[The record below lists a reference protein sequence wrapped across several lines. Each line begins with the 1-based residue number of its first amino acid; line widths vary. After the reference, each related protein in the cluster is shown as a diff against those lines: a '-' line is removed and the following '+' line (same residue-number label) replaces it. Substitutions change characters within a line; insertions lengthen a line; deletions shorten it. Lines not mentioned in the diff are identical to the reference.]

1 MFSFFNYPKSD
12 RRTIIVLVVVA
23 VLLVVVLLI
32 VDIVQ
37 TGRLAEAQ
45 KANETATKERVRNDA
60 RGAGNGIVRIPLHEF
75 DPNTVDVETLVG
87 FGITPWKAR
96 VLVNYR
102 NNGKRFST
110 PKSILDTYGWE
121 QKDYEMLRPY
131 IRIGEAYRVQRH
143 DYSRERYYERD
154 LRNTGGG
161 RDYER
166 GTSDS
171 ARTRYVSAKFK
182 TLTKVDINTADSAT
196 LCSVPGVGQYIS
208 SAIIRY
214 RGRLGGFASVEQT
227 LDIKQVSPELLEW
240 FKVERPKDIKKIN
253 INKDS
258 FQKLNSHPYISY
270 EQTRDLLMYRRLY
283 GRIEDEAQ
291 LLKVNI
297 FSEKD
302 VERLR
307 PYLEY

>member
-1 MFSFFNYPKSD
+1 MLNFTHYPKSD
-12 RRTIIVLVVVA
+12 RRAVLVLVVVA
-23 VLLVVVLLI
+23 VLLVVVLLV

-37 TGRLAEAQ
+37 TGKLAEAQ
-45 KANETATKERVRNDA
+45 KTNKTEVKVR
-60 RGAGNGIVRIPLHEF
+60 GGNGGREADNGVAHIPLHEF
-75 DPNTVDVETLVG
+75 DPNTVDSATLVG
-87 FGITPWKAR
+87 FGIAPWKAK

-102 NNGKRFST
+102 NKGKRFST
-110 PKSILDTYGWE
+110 PESILDTYGWE
-121 QKDYEMLRPY
+121 KDDYEMLRPY
-131 IRIGEAYRVQRH
+131 IRIGEAYRMQRQE
-143 DYSRERYYERD
+143 YPRERYYEQE
-154 LRNTGGG
+154 LRYTDER
-161 RDYER
+161 RDYEH
-166 GTSDS
+166 GMSDS
-171 ARTRYVSAKFK
+171 AKTKYVSSKFK

-291 LLKVNI
+291 LMKVNI
-297 FSEKD
+297 FSAED

>member
-1 MFSFFNYPKSD
+1 MNDFLKHYPKSD
-12 RRTIIVLVVVA
+12 RRAVFALTVVA
-23 VLLVVVLLI
+23 ALLFMVMLI

-45 KANETATKERVRNDA
+45 KANKAEVRGKDAERDAKKEIA
-60 RGAGNGIVRIPLHEF
+60 HIPLHEF
-75 DPNTVDVETLVG
+75 DPNTVDSATLVG
-87 FGITPWKAR
+87 FGIAPWKAR

-102 NNGKRFST
+102 NKGKRFST
-110 PKSILDTYGWE
+110 PEAMLDTYGWE
-121 QKDYEMLRPY
+121 QEDYELLHPY
-131 IRIGEAYRVQRH
+131 IRIDEEFRKQRR
-143 DYSRERYYERD
+143 DYSRERNYERD
-154 LRNTGGG
+154 SRYADDRHDYG
-161 RDYER
+161 RGATD
-166 GTSDS
+166 T
-171 ARTRYVSAKFK
+171 ARTKYVSAKFK

-208 SAIIRY
+208 MALIRY
-214 RGRLGGFASVEQT
+214 RKRLGGFASVEQT

-240 FKVERPKDIKKIN
+240 FKVERTEKVKKIN

-283 GRIEDEAQ
+283 GKIEDEAQ

-297 FSEKD
+297 FSEED

>member
-1 MFSFFNYPKSD
+1 MKKK
-12 RRTIIVLVVVA
+12 
-23 VLLVVVLLI
+23 
-32 VDIVQ
+32 DI
-37 TGRLAEAQ
+37 AH
-45 KANETATKERVRNDA
+45 
-60 RGAGNGIVRIPLHEF
+60 IPLHEF
-75 DPNTVDVETLVG
+75 DPNTVDSATLVG
-87 FGITPWKAR
+87 FGIAPWK
-96 VLVNYR
+96 VKVFVNYR
-102 NNGKRFST
+102 NKGKRFST
-110 PKSILDTYGWE
+110 PESILDTYGWDKE
-121 QKDYEMLRPY
+121 DFDMLRPY
-131 IRIGEAYRVQRH
+131 IRIGEAYRRQRQE
-143 DYSRERYYERD
+143 YPRERYYERD
-154 LRNTGGG
+154 SRNADDR

-166 GTSDS
+166 GMSDS
-171 ARTRYVSAKFK
+171 AKTKYVSAKFK

-291 LLKVNI
+291 LMKVNI
-297 FSEKD
+297 FSAED